1 MWRFRA
7 TQKSLPSLEA
17 AIFQAMKVA
26 IRRVKQRVM
35 IDLTNNMTKQSAVQT
50 APEILKSTPSSLHH
64 ITLHMALS
72 ENRLPQNVIFCW
84 GGKPNIS
91 IYIYISLYILILII
105 HNHPIKQPWLGKS
118 PINLWTGYFGGCPAS
133 SPDCASCDSGP
144 AVGQLPPCSAGSA
157 TSPEARCEFNRN
169 HTWDHWFS
177 MVSLQYLAIN
187 EVALFSKSCRTLH
200 D

>member
-26 IRRVKQRVM
+26 IRRVKQHVM
-35 IDLTNNMTKQSAVQT
+35 TDLTNNMTKQSVVQT

-91 IYIYISLYILILII
+91 IYIWLYIIYPNI
-105 HNHPIKQPWLGKS
+105 NHPESSHQATMTGEKPNQPLDGIFWGVPSILTWLRKLWLGA
-118 PINLWTGYFGGCPAS
+118 GGWS
-133 SPDCASCDSGP
+133 ITSVFRGECDI
-144 AVGQLPPCSAGSA
+144 
-157 TSPEARCEFNRN
+157 
-169 HTWDHWFS
+169 TWGKAWI
-177 MVSLQYLAIN
+177 Q
-187 EVALFSKSCRTLH
+187 
-200 D
+200 